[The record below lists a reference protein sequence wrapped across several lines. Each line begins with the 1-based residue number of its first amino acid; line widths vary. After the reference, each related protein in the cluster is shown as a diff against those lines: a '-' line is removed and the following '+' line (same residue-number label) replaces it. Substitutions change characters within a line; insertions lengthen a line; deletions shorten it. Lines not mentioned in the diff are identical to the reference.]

1 MAKYSKPS
9 PEALQ
14 EEIAALT
21 TSSLEHVKEYTD
33 SPEQRLKL
41 LDFMGNFYQYSLR
54 NQLLIQSQF
63 PGASGVG
70 SFGFFKKMGFSVKKG
85 EKGIRILQP
94 NPQTY
99 FKTKAGETKRLN
111 DATPDEKKALDRK
124 ELKQHTVT
132 YYKLTSVFDISQTT
146 AGPEDYPKL
155 FPNRPFSF
163 EIKDPQLLKELDLG
177 LRQIANKL
185 NVPIN
190 DRENSLFHIQELG
203 SAKGAF
209 ISDNQG
215 QKEIFLS
222 HRLSDEER
230 IPTLIH
236 ELAHAALHDP
246 KNLPDQGYWTT
257 ENVTSADA
265 SIKELQAEMVS
276 YVVTKHYGIDTSEEA
291 IHYMASWTKH
301 LSTLEEKEEPA
312 QLLIL
317 EDIQRTAK
325 QFVETIEA
333 SLSQNLSRENL
344 AAKKVQKELENS
356 GPTTPDLP
364 NPEEQFATYY
374 GIAEDPA
381 FSKEEISHYSQETTT
396 LSEKEIRAKLA
407 LHRDEKIVDWSY
419 TGEKT
424 SSEIKSYKEDQQLNF
439 RKRVIDGH
447 AFYQVDESIEIML
460 KPNKDG
466 ASIDFM
472 QFDQIGDVLTYVV
485 GNLEQAAEKLAS
497 MNASPT
503 FDTPFIQKFLSK
515 DNDQKLNQHI
525 LHNQVMRETYQEE
538 TGRSM
543 V

>member
-1 MAKYSKPS
+1 MAKYSKRS
-9 PEALQ
+9 PEAIQ

-21 TSSLEHVKEYTD
+21 TSSLEHIKDYSD
-33 SPEQRLKL
+33 SPEERLKL

-63 PGASGVG
+63 PGATGVG
-70 SFGFFKKMGFSVKKG
+70 SFAFFKKMGFAVKKG

-94 NPQTY
+94 NPQTF
-99 FKTKAGETKRLN
+99 FKTKAGETKRLI
-111 DATPDEKKALDRK
+111 DATPEEKKALDRK

-177 LRQIANKL
+177 LRQVADKL

-209 ISDNQG
+209 ISDNRE

-222 HRLSDEER
+222 HRLSEEER

-257 ENVTSADA
+257 ENVTSDGA

-344 AAKKVQKELENS
+344 VTNELEREPS
-356 GPTTPDLP
+356 EPTVSNVTAL
-364 NPEEQFATYY
+364 EEQFATYY
-374 GIAEDPA
+374 GIAKDPA
-381 FSKEEISHYSQETTT
+381 FSREEISHYAQETTT

-424 SSEIKSYKEDQQLNF
+424 SIEIKDYKEEQQLNF
-439 RKRVIDGH
+439 RKRVVDGH
-447 AFYQVDESIEIML
+447 AFYQVDETIEIML

-466 ASIDFM
+466 TSIDFM
-472 QFDQIGDVLTYVV
+472 QFDQVGDVQTYVV
-485 GNLEQAAEKLAS
+485 GNLEQAAERLAS

-525 LHNQVMRETYQEE
+525 LHNQVMRDTYQEE

>member
-203 SAKGAF
+203 SVKGAF

-257 ENVTSADA
+257 ENVKSDGA

-344 AAKKVQKELENS
+344 AAKKVRNELENS
-356 GPTTPDLP
+356 GPTIPDLP

-381 FSKEEISHYSQETTT
+381 FSKEEISRYAQETPTW
-396 LSEKEIRAKLA
+396 SEKEIRAKLA

-424 SSEIKSYKEDQQLNF
+424 SSEIKDYKEEQQLNF
-439 RKRVIDGH
+439 RKRVVDGH
-447 AFYQVDESIEIML
+447 AFYQVDETIEIML
-460 KPNKDG
+460 KPSKDG
-466 ASIDFM
+466 TSIDFM
-472 QFDQIGDVLTYVV
+472 QFDQVGDVQTYVV
-485 GNLEQAAEKLAS
+485 GNLEQAAERLAS

-503 FDTPFIQKFLSK
+503 FDTPFIQKFLSNE
-515 DNDQKLNQHI
+515 NDQKLNQHI

>member
-1 MAKYSKPS
+1 MAKYSKRS
-9 PEALQ
+9 SEAIQ
-14 EEIAALT
+14 EEIVALT
-21 TSSLEHVKEYTD
+21 TSSLEHIKDYSD
-33 SPEQRLKL
+33 SPEERLKL

-94 NPQTY
+94 NPQIY
-99 FKTKAGETKRLN
+99 FKTKAGETKRLI
-111 DATPDEKKALDRK
+111 DATPEEKKALDRK
-124 ELKQHTVT
+124 ELKQYTVT

-177 LRQIANKL
+177 LRQVADKL

-190 DRENSLFHIQELG
+190 DRENSLIHIQELG

-209 ISDNQG
+209 ITNNHG

-222 HRLSDEER
+222 HRLSEEER

-246 KNLPDQGYWTT
+246 KNLPELGYWTT

-276 YVVTKHYGIDTSEEA
+276 YIVTKHYGIDTSEEA
-291 IHYMASWTKH
+291 IRYMASWTKH
-301 LSTLEEKEEPA
+301 LSVLDEKEEPA
-312 QLLIL
+312 QLQIL

-333 SLSQNLSRENL
+333 SLSQDFSRENL
-344 AAKKVQKELENS
+344 VTKERQEEREGSEPTKQIDPSLE
-356 GPTTPDLP
+356 D
-364 NPEEQFATYY
+364 QFATYY
-374 GIAEDPA
+374 GIVEDPA
-381 FSKEEISHYSQETTT
+381 FSQEEISHYSQETTT

-439 RKRVIDGH
+439 RKRVIEGH

-472 QFDQIGDVLTYVV
+472 QFDQVGDVQTYVV
-485 GNLEQAAEKLAS
+485 GNLEQAAERLAS